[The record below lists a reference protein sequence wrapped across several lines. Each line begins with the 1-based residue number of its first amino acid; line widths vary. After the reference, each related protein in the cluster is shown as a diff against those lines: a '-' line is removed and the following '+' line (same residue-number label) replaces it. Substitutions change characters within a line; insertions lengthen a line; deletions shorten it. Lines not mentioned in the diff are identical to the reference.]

1 MFLWVL
7 PYVPSAWRTLK
18 LTYHLHPSSLSPA
31 SSSSRSFLTKWKHDP
46 LIWDRLKECEEL
58 YKFATAGR
66 EVAFG
71 ETGDP
76 YIESAA
82 ALAEFLFENERMV
95 EAETLWTRVLKV
107 RRQKFG
113 DRSLETA
120 HAAYSLG
127 IILQIQRRFFRGIE
141 IFAIAVTGYEAIY
154 GLSDYQKGK
163 LALRKQHQEARL
175 NSYENPDAVVD
186 IEELP
191 FEEGEEDWD
200 KEHFMITEARGAY
213 DNCLKMNAIT

>member
-1 MFLWVL
+1 
-7 PYVPSAWRTLK
+7 
-18 LTYHLHPSSLSPA
+18 
-31 SSSSRSFLTKWKHDP
+31 
-46 LIWDRLKECEEL
+46 L
-58 YKFATAGR
+58 YKFATVGR

-82 ALAEFLFENERMV
+82 ALAEFLFENDRMV
-95 EAETLWTRVLKV
+95 EAETLWARVLKV
-107 RRQKFG
+107 RRKKLG

-141 IFAIAVTGYEAIY
+141 IFAIAVTGYEAAF
-154 GLSDYQKGK
+154 GLTDYQKVK
-163 LALRKQHQEARL
+163 LAFRKQQQVARL
-175 NSYENPDAVVD
+175 NSYENPDNVAAD